1 MQLSSPAFA
10 AGQAIPAEFTCTGA
24 NTSPPLAWADAP
36 SGTKSFALLLE
47 DPDAPG
53 GTFRHWGVYDL
64 ATDRHELAA
73 GAGQSGSA
81 DLKQARNDFGDNN
94 YGGPCPPPGDRPHH
108 YVFRVMALDVEKLSP
123 EPGQVADIVDAM
135 HGHVLASAFL
145 VADYQR

>member
-1 MQLSSPAFA
+1 MQLTSTAFA
-10 AGQAIPAEFTCTGA
+10 AGQVIPIEFTCSGA
-24 NTSPPLAWADAP
+24 NTSPPLAWGDAP
-36 SGTKSFALLLE
+36 AGTRSFVLLLE

-64 ATDRHELAA
+64 PPDHRELAP
-73 GAGQSGSA
+73 GAGKGSSGG
-81 DLKQARNDFGDNN
+81 LKQARNDFGDQA

-108 YVFRVMALDVEKLSP
+108 YVFRVMALDVGKLSP
-123 EPGQVADIVDAM
+123 EPGQVSDIVDAM